1 MTHIDKIIR
10 SKRKSIAIII
20 DMDGKVIVR
29 APYKAS
35 TKQINN
41 FIDDKKDWVRSKK
54 QTAEKL
60 PRSRPKEFI
69 FGEEFLFLGHPYL
82 LEIVDKQP
90 TPLILNERFLLSRSA
105 LPNAKDVFTKWYKK
119 QAKKVITDRV
129 SKFAQEF
136 NYDFQRIRITS
147 AKTRWGSCGSKGSLN
162 FTWRLVMAPQSVID
176 YVVVHELVH
185 IKVKN
190 HSKEYWQ
197 QVEKIMPDYKLQKSW
212 LNENGQLLTI

>member
-1 MTHIDKIIR
+1 MTQIDKIIR

-41 FIDDKKDWVRSKK
+41 FINDKKDWIRSKK
-54 QTAEKL
+54 KKAEKL

-82 LEIVDKQP
+82 LEIVDEQT

-105 LPNAKDVFTKWYKK
+105 LPNPKDVFTKWYKK

-136 NYDFQRIRITS
+136 NFEFQRIRITS

-197 QVEKIMPDYKLQKSW
+197 QVEKIMPDYKLQKTW
-212 LNENGQLLTI
+212 LNDNGQLLTI

>member
-29 APYKAS
+29 APYNAS

-41 FIDDKKDWVRSKK
+41 FIDDKKDWIRSKK

-69 FGEEFLFLGHPYL
+69 FGEEFLFLGYPYL
-82 LEIVDKQP
+82 LEIVDQQP
-90 TPLILNERFLLSRSA
+90 SPLILNERFLLSRSA

-129 SKFAQEF
+129 TKFAQEF
-136 NYDFQRIRITS
+136 NFDFQRIRITS

-197 QVEKIMPDYKLQKSW
+197 QVEKIMPDYKLQKTW
-212 LNENGQLLTI
+212 LNDNGQLLSI